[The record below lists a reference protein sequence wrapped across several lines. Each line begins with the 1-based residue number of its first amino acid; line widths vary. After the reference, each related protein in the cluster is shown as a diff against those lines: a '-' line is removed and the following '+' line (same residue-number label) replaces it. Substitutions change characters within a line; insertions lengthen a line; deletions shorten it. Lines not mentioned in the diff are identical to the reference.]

1 MAAQRVTD
9 VPADAA
15 EHVVGSVVEV
25 FAVSVRNGNHFGIVL
40 VNVQPANLLD
50 DRFIKLLRAF
60 GRFFAVAAAEN
71 NADFGLVETPDMGI
85 GVFECCDAV
94 FRSVFQNGVTGF
106 KTDALVGEVIDVF
119 QFDDQHGKGLVVTL
133 GAVEVVFQPL
143 CKSLFVENVAD

>member
-1 MAAQRVTD
+1 M
-9 VPADAA
+9 
-15 EHVVGSVVEV
+15 
-25 FAVSVRNGNHFGIVL
+25 
-40 VNVQPANLLD
+40 LD

-71 NADFGLVETPDMGI
+71 NADFGLVETSDMGI

-94 FRSVFQNGVTGF
+94 SRSVFQNGVAGF